1 MPGLPDLT
9 IRPLETMAE
18 FHAAEDLQRAVWP
31 GADIE
36 VTPAHVL
43 TTAAHNGGLV
53 LGAFDG
59 DRLVGFV
66 FGFLGT
72 DESSSTR
79 PALARLKHCSHQLG
93 VLPEYRDHGVGY
105 QLKLAQRDFVTRQ
118 GIRLTTWTYDPLEA
132 RNARLNIARLGA
144 VCRTYLRDVYGPMPD
159 ALNAGL
165 PSDRLQV
172 DWWVTSSRVKE
183 RLSGRRAA
191 LDLDSF
197 TSAGCEIL
205 NPTTLAPERLPR
217 PPDHFAKFAGMI
229 ALVEIPADFQT
240 IKARDI
246 ALALAWRQ
254 HTRELFEAAFQ
265 SGYLVTDFFRE
276 PMGGRLRAFYAISQG
291 DAKFEYS
298 DN

>member
-1 MPGLPDLT
+1 MPDLPLT
-9 IRPLETMAE
+9 IRPLETLTE

-31 GADIE
+31 GPELE

-59 DRLVGFV
+59 GRLVGFV

-105 QLKLAQRDFVTRQ
+105 RLKLAQRDFVTKQ

-165 PSDRLQV
+165 PSDRFQV

-191 LDLDSF
+191 LNLDSF

-205 NPTTLAPERLPR
+205 NPTTLAPDGLPR
-217 PPDHFAKFAGMI
+217 HPNRFANFAGMI
-229 ALVEIPADFQT
+229 ALVEIPADFQAVKT
-240 IKARDI
+240 RDL

-254 HTRELFEAAFQ
+254 HTRDLFEAAFQ

-276 PMGGRLRAFYAISQG
+276 PMGDRLRAFYAISHG
-291 DAKFEYS
+291 EAKFEYS

>member
-1 MPGLPDLT
+1 MSKSSDIT
-9 IRPLETMAE
+9 IRLLETMAE
-18 FHAAEDLQRAVWP
+18 FHAAEELQRAVWP

-53 LGAFDG
+53 LGAFEG
-59 DRLVGFV
+59 EKMVGFV

-72 DESSSTR
+72 DEANPNR

-93 VLPEYRDHGVGY
+93 VLPAYRDRGVGY
-105 QLKLAQRDFVTRQ
+105 QLKIAQRDFVMKQ
-118 GIRLTTWTYDPLEA
+118 GIRLVTWTYDPLEA

-144 VCRTYLRDVYGPMPD
+144 VCRTYLRDVYGDMPD

-165 PSDRLQV
+165 PSDRCQV
-172 DWWVTSSRVKE
+172 DWWVTSARVKE

-191 LDLDSF
+191 LNLESF

-205 NPTTLAPERLPR
+205 NPTAPAADGLPR
-217 PPDHFAKFAGMI
+217 PPDRYASFAGMI
-229 ALVEIPADFQT
+229 ALVEIPLDFQAV
-240 IKARDI
+240 KARDL
-246 ALALAWRQ
+246 ALARAWRQ
-254 HTRELFEAAFQ
+254 HTRGLFEAAF
-265 SGYLVTDFFRE
+265 SAGYLVTDFFRE
-276 PMGGRLRAFYAISQG
+276 LVGDRLRAFYAISQG